1 MTQNSTVRAAVCVR
15 NLTYSPA
22 GHALFRGLNLI
33 VAPGESVAIV
43 GVSGSGKTTL
53 LELLL
58 ANQERSYSGQVRFD
72 NERAAL
78 VLQDGALLDHLNV
91 LDNLRLVSVY
101 EKLGHSDEDLLSYLA
116 QLNLPGDFAQRR
128 VHTLSG
134 GEKRR
139 VAIARAL
146 VRNPDVLCFD
156 EPDAGLDP
164 ANRRDLALA
173 LRQLN
178 EKDGKTI
185 IVATHDSLLTS
196 LVADK
201 VYFLNDGLL
210 KLVFDW
216 SDSSQNV
223 SNEST
228 RREQIER
235 LYESQSDDES
245 AGRSHSTHIET
256 SIVPEL
262 LKGAVATIASVFKW
276 NPSWLHYARIAGRS
290 ILSAFVTG
298 IVFYFLVGAM
308 LGATTIVV
316 IKNVTEHAISG
327 LLALVIKPDFV
338 LQQLNGMYIAY
349 FAPAIGGILF
359 IARSGSIMT
368 SWLGALSFGKQLQAL
383 GSLGV
388 NPNLY
393 LSSPIFLSLVVSYI
407 LTVFVFGVGMWIGS
421 FITAEYLYDIS
432 GAARMLLVT
441 PDMVTFANVQYKTV
455 LYGVVSGLMIC
466 TLGMARKPHVD
477 AVARHTTLVIIL
489 STVLIAISELGFSVI
504 S

>member
-1 MTQNSTVRAAVCVR
+1 VTQSPLVHAAICVR
-15 NLTYSPA
+15 SLTYSPT
-22 GHALFRGLNLI
+22 GLALFRDLNLT
-33 VAPGESVAIV
+33 VMPGESVAIV

-58 ANQERSYSGQVRFD
+58 AKQSRSFSGQVDF
-72 NERAAL
+72 NHERAAL

-91 LDNLRLVSVY
+91 LENLRLVSVY
-101 EKLGHSDEDLLSYLA
+101 EKRGHSDTDLLGYLA
-116 QLNLPGDFAQRR
+116 RLNLPATFAQRR

-164 ANRRDLALA
+164 ANRRDLAAA

-178 EKDGKTI
+178 ENDGKTI

-201 VYFLNDGLL
+201 VYFLNDGSLS
-210 KLVFDW
+210 LVFDW
-216 SDSSQNV
+216 SESSQNTR
-223 SNEST
+223 SESA

-235 LYESQSDDES
+235 LYENQSDNELT
-245 AGRSHSTHIET
+245 SHSHSVQYES
-256 SIVPEL
+256 SIAPEL
-262 LKGAVATIASVFKW
+262 INGALATIASVFKW
-276 NPSWLHYARIAGRS
+276 NPSWLHYFRIAARAV
-290 ILSAFVTG
+290 LSAFITG
-298 IVFYFLVGAM
+298 IIFYFLVGVM

-327 LLALVIKPDFV
+327 VLVLIIKPDFV

-421 FITAEYLYDIS
+421 FVTAEYLYNIT

-441 PDMVTFANVQYKTV
+441 SDMMTFANVQYKTI

-477 AVARHTTLVIIL
+477 AVARHTTLVIIF
-489 STVLIAISELGFSVI
+489 STVLIAISELGFSLI